1 MTTTNPISFEIKSQL
16 AKLLATENITMMH
29 NPKSITASF
38 DTKNRVLT
46 LPMWTNIG
54 EDLYDMLVVHEVG
67 HALDTPSDKWMSSI
81 TNICMKYHGTKS
93 DIETLGAVKDFMNII
108 EDARIEKRQ
117 KIRYPGSKRNFV
129 IGYKELYDRDF
140 FGINSKDINSL
151 PFIDRANIYFKNGTH
166 LNVKFD
172 ANEKVLINKIS
183 STETFDDVVN
193 LTDEIYGIYLKKAKE
208 EPVTKIANDVDDID
222 DLMDELDQMDI
233 YDQDIDE
240 DEGQDEGQDDS
251 SGSDDDG
258 NEKTDNDEQ
267 ESTTNKPLVPESVTE
282 KAAKESI
289 KSIVVQSNVEYINL
303 TLPKYDLSKI
313 VDDYKVVIK
322 EMKKDYPEDYM
333 DSKFLEWR
341 RKEMNTISFMVKEF
355 EMRKSADTYARQSI
369 AKTGVI
375 DTNKLHTYKY
385 NDDIFR
391 KLTVIP
397 KGKNHGFVM
406 FLDWSGSMTKCI
418 HDTLKQLFSL
428 TMFCN
433 RVHIPFEV
441 YIFRSSYEN
450 KISQFIVNS
459 NRDTLS
465 FDNFKIRN
473 ILSSRMN
480 TKEMNEA
487 FNVLW
492 KIGENRGISNSDI
505 MNKTPLN
512 QTIFVADQIIN
523 NFRKKYKLQIV
534 NTVIL
539 TDGASDSSLVVDGN
553 GRVKYYSNKSVIMLT
568 DPVTKKT
575 YHIKD
580 LQNYNTTTILLK
592 ILKERTNT
600 NLIGFYITHGINR
613 LNHMFDISDTIIN
626 QWKTN
631 KFVGVNNAGYDEYF
645 LVKFEY
651 ERSTRDLKV
660 DYTMK
665 KSAITKAFASFAEKK
680 KTNRLMIKSLMDRVA
695 KNSVA

>member
-1 MTTTNPISFEIKSQL
+1 MTISFEIKSQL
-16 AKLLATENITMMH
+16 AKLLAIENITMQH
-29 NPKSITASF
+29 NPRSITASF

-46 LPMWTNIG
+46 LPIWTNIS

-67 HALDTPSDKWMSSI
+67 HALDTPPDKWTTAI
-81 TNICMKYHGTKS
+81 TDICIKYHNDKS
-93 DIETLGAVKDFMNII
+93 DITFLGSVKDFLNVI
-108 EDARIEKRQ
+108 EDARIERRQ

-129 IGYKELYDRDF
+129 LGYKELYDRDF
-140 FGINSKDINSL
+140 FGISSKDINSL
-151 PFIDRANIYFKNGTH
+151 SFIDRANLYFKNGTH
-166 LNVKFD
+166 LNIKFD
-172 ANEKVLINKIS
+172 DAEKALINKMS
-183 STETFDDVVN
+183 ATETFDDVVN

-208 EPVTKIANDVDDID
+208 EPTTKIINEVDD
-222 DLMDELDQMDI
+222 DLMDELDQMDT

-240 DEGQDEGQDDS
+240 DQDEGQDDTY
-251 SGSDDDG
+251 GSDDDG
-258 NEKTDNDEQ
+258 NEKTGNDEQ
-267 ESTTNKPLVPESVTE
+267 ESPINKPLVPESVTE

-289 KSIVVQSNVEYINL
+289 KSIVVQSNVDYINL

-322 EMKKDYPEDYM
+322 EMKKDYPEKYM

-341 RKEMNTISFMVKEF
+341 RKEMDTISFMVKEF
-355 EMRKSADTYARQSI
+355 EMRKSADTYARQTI

-391 KLTVIP
+391 KLTVVP

-406 FLDWSGSMTKCI
+406 FLDWSGSMTGNI
-418 HDTLKQLFSL
+418 DDTLKQLFSL

-441 YIFRSSYEN
+441 YLFRTYSSYCDKELG
-450 KISQFIVNS
+450 SQFIVDPNK
-459 NRDTLS
+459 NNLFFRP
-465 FDNFKIRN
+465 FKIRN

-480 TKEMNEA
+480 TKEMNDA

-492 KIGENRGISNSDI
+492 KIGSNRGSSKSDF
-505 MNKTPLN
+505 MNGTPLN
-512 QTIFVADQIIN
+512 QTIFVADQIVN
-523 NFRKKYKLQIV
+523 AFKKKYKLQIV

-539 TDGASDSSLVVDGN
+539 TDGSSDPSCIVDGSV
-553 GRVKYYSNKSVIMLT
+553 REKYYNHKSVIMLT
-568 DPVTKKT
+568 DPITKKT
-575 YHIKD
+575 YHIKN
-580 LQNYNTTTILLK
+580 LQSYNTTTILLK

-600 NLIGFYITHGINR
+600 NLIGFYITYGLSH
-613 LNHMFDISDTIIN
+613 LNHMFDISDTIKK

-631 KFVGVNNAGYDEYF
+631 KFVGINNAGYDEYF

-651 ERSTRDLKV
+651 EQATQDLKV

-695 KNSVA
+695 KNSVT

>member
-1 MTTTNPISFEIKSQL
+1 MTISFEIKSQL
-16 AKLLATENITMMH
+16 AKLLATENITMQH
-29 NPKSITASF
+29 NPRSITASF

-46 LPMWTNIG
+46 LPMWANIS

-67 HALDTPSDKWMSSI
+67 HALDTPSDKWI
-81 TNICMKYHGTKS
+81 TAITDICIKYHDDKS
-93 DIETLGAVKDFMNII
+93 NDTFLGAVKDFLNVI
-108 EDARIEKRQ
+108 EDARIERRQ

-129 IGYKELYDRDF
+129 LGYKELYDRDF

-151 PFIDRANIYFKNGTH
+151 SFIDRANIYFKNGTH

-208 EPVTKIANDVDDID
+208 EPTTKITNDVDID
-222 DLMDELDQMDI
+222 DLMDELDQMDT
-233 YDQDIDE
+233 YDQDMDE
-240 DEGQDEGQDDS
+240 DQNQDEGQDDS

-258 NEKTDNDEQ
+258 NEKTGNDEQ
-267 ESTTNKPLVPESVTE
+267 PSATNKPLVPESVTE

-289 KSIVVQSNVEYINL
+289 KSIVVQSNVDYINL

-322 EMKKDYPEDYM
+322 EMKSDYPEDYM
-333 DSKFLEWR
+333 DTKFLEWR
-341 RKEMNTISFMVKEF
+341 RKEMDTISFMVKEF
-355 EMRKSADTYARQSI
+355 EMRKSADTYARQST

-391 KLTVIP
+391 KLTVVP

-406 FLDWSGSMTKCI
+406 FLDWSGSMTGNI

-441 YIFRSSYEN
+441 YLFRTYTSSDKN
-450 KISQFIVNS
+450 VGSQFIVDPNK
-459 NRDTLS
+459 NNLFFRP
-465 FDNFKIRN
+465 FKLRN

-480 TKEMNEA
+480 TKEMNDA

-492 KIGENRGISNSDI
+492 KIGSNRGSSRSDY
-505 MNKTPLN
+505 MNGTPLN
-512 QTIFVADQIIN
+512 QTIFVADQIVN
-523 NFRKKYKLQIV
+523 AFKKKYKLQIV

-539 TDGASDSSLVVDGN
+539 TDGSSDPSLIVDGS
-553 GRVKYYSNKSVIMLT
+553 VHEKYYNNKSVIMLT
-568 DPVTKKT
+568 DPITKKT
-575 YHIKD
+575 YHIKN
-580 LQNYNTTTILLK
+580 LQSYNTTTILLK

-600 NLIGFYITHGINR
+600 NLIGFYITYGLSH
-613 LNHMFDISDTIIN
+613 LNHMFDISDTIKK

-631 KFVGVNNAGYDEYF
+631 KFVGINNAGYDEYF

-651 ERSTRDLKV
+651 EQATQDLKV

-695 KNSVA
+695 KNSVV